1 MSDEDEATQIEC
13 PACGAMNAP
22 AFVHCH
28 ACGRPLGG
36 PRYHESRTFPAIAT
50 ALEAV
55 LAASN
60 VVEKGEVH
68 GLDELVEE
76 ARALVA
82 TFDRYR
88 RDPPDWERRQLDI
101 ARAEAVLA
109 RLRAIL
115 EPA

>member
-1 MSDEDEATQIEC
+1 MSGEDEETQIEC

-22 AFVHCH
+22 SFVHCH

-60 VVEKGEVH
+60 VVAKGEVP
-68 GLDELVEE
+68 DELEAE
-76 ARALVA
+76 ARELVA
-82 TFDRYR
+82 TFDAYR
-88 RDPPDWERRQLDI
+88 RTPPDYERRQHDI

-109 RLRAIL
+109 RLRARV
-115 EPA
+115 PR

>member
-1 MSDEDEATQIEC
+1 MSGEDEATQIEC

-36 PRYHESRTFPAIAT
+36 PRYTESRTFPAIAT
-50 ALEAV
+50 AIEAV
-55 LAASN
+55 LASIA
-60 VVEKGEVH
+60 VAKQDMP
-68 GLDELVEE
+68 DELVEE

-88 RDPPDWERRQLDI
+88 REPPDWERRQHDL

-109 RLRAIL
+109 RLRAL
-115 EPA
+115 GGLS